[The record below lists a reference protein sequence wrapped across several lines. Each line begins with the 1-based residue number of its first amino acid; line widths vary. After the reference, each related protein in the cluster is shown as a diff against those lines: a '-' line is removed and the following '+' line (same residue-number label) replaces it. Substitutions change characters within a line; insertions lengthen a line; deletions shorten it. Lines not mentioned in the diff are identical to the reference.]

1 MMIRF
6 LLSRGANKYQKNF
19 LGLVPLDM
27 YINRFS
33 NKEIAYLLR
42 VKEPAE
48 EIKADKGRG
57 QTLFS
62 ALLTPHQQEEEHK
75 SGLTT
80 QHDRDFVFF
89 DSEEGLHQFTPFKAS
104 DKKPTDDKEEPKMK
118 DNPRQSP
125 DKESLL
131 RI

>member
-1 MMIRF
+1 MIRF

-33 NKEIAYLLR
+33 NKEIANLLR

-62 ALLTPHQQEEEHK
+62 ALLSPHEQEEEHK
-75 SGLTT
+75 SGLSS

-89 DSEEGLHQFTPFKAS
+89 DSEEGLHQFSPFQAS
-104 DKKPTDDKEEPKMK
+104 DKKPTDPQLKE
-118 DNPRQSP
+118 DLQQSP
-125 DKESLL
+125 DKETLL